1 MAIELAEAQVAP
13 ASVLGK
19 DLLKLQVRQIR
30 FEGTG
35 IHSYE
40 LVDPDGGQL
49 PPFEAGAHVDV
60 WMSDDLVRQ
69 YSLSNAPSERHRYVI
84 AVLRDEAGRGGS
96 KAVHDGLKVQDIV
109 QISRP
114 RNNFALDGRAAKV
127 ILIAGGIGITPLKA
141 MAHQLDEQGTPYE
154 LHYCAKDA
162 TYVAF
167 HAELAALQRHGHVH
181 FHFDGGV
188 PSQGLDIGK
197 LLSNPAP
204 GTHLYYCGPGG
215 FMHACAGAAAHWPKG
230 TVHFEHFKA
239 PVKVAGAEMK
249 AAIEE
254 ENEAEGATPRAA
266 TENNNADVSHALADT
281 ELDVF
286 DVEIA
291 STGRLIRVEAGQSIV
306 DALALADVVVETSC
320 CAGLCGTCKVR
331 YLAGEVQHNDYILD
345 EDEKSMFLTTC
356 VSRSKT
362 KVLVLDL

>member
-1 MAIELAEAQVAP
+1 MALELADKKATP
-13 ASVLGK
+13 TSILGN
-19 DLLKLQVRQIR
+19 DLLRLQVRQIR
-30 FEGTG
+30 FEGSG

-40 LVDPDGGQL
+40 LTDPTGEAL
-49 PPFEAGAHVDV
+49 PPFEAGAHIDV

-69 YSLSNAPSERHRYVI
+69 YSLSNSPLERHRYVI

-109 QISRP
+109 MVSRP
-114 RNNFALDGRAAKV
+114 RNNFALDGRAGKV
-127 ILIAGGIGITPLKA
+127 ILLAGGIGITPLKA
-141 MAHQLDEQGTPYE
+141 MAHQLDAQGTKYE
-154 LHYCAKDA
+154 LHYCAKDIGC
-162 TYVAF
+162 VAF
-167 HAELAALQRHGHVH
+167 HSELSMLQRDGQVH

-188 PSQGLDIGK
+188 PSDGLDIEK
-197 LLSNPAP
+197 LLSSPLP

-215 FMHACAGAAAHWPKG
+215 FMTACAKAAAHWPKG

-239 PVKVAGAEMK
+239 PIKVG
-249 AAIEE
+249 
-254 ENEAEGATPRAA
+254 NEAGS
-266 TENNNADVSHALADT
+266 ADSARPSESAPHALADT

-291 STGRLIRVEAGQSIV
+291 STGRLVRVEAGQSIV
-306 DALALADVVVETSC
+306 DALALADIPIETSC
-320 CAGLCGTCKVR
+320 CAGLCGTCKTR

-345 EDEKSMFLTTC
+345 EEEKAHYLTTC

>member
-1 MAIELAEAQVAP
+1 MALELAEQHVAP
-13 ASVLGK
+13 VSVLGK
-19 DLLKLQVRQIR
+19 DVLKLQVRQIR

-40 LVDPDGGQL
+40 LVDPKGGEL
-49 PPFEAGAHVDV
+49 PPFEAGAHIDV

-69 YSLSNAPSERHRYVI
+69 YSLSNSPVERHRYVI

-109 QISRP
+109 MVSRP
-114 RNNFALDGRAAKV
+114 RNNFALDGRAGNV
-127 ILIAGGIGITPLKA
+127 ILLAGGIGITPLKA
-141 MAHQLDEQGTPYE
+141 MAHQLDAQGTKYE

-162 TYVAF
+162 SCVAF
-167 HAELAALQRHGHVH
+167 HTELEALQHDGQVQ

-188 PSQGLDIGK
+188 PGQGLNIGK
-197 LLSNPAP
+197 LLNNPAP

-215 FMHACAGAAAHWPKG
+215 FMKACAEAATEWPKG

-239 PVKVAGAEMK
+239 PVKVASEG
-249 AAIEE
+249 
-254 ENEAEGATPRAA
+254 EGAVSL
-266 TENNNADVSHALADT
+266 NAGESVPQALADT

-291 STGRLIRVEAGQSIV
+291 STGQMVRVEAGQSIV
-306 DALALADVVVETSC
+306 EALALADIDIETSC
-320 CAGLCGTCKVR
+320 CAGLCGTCKTR

-345 EDEKSMFLTTC
+345 EEEKAVYLTTC